1 MKNDT
6 PRMSEAWRAPGLR
19 PDGFHVMAP
28 PIGIAMSVMAE
39 GKKLE
44 IELVEMTRQ
53 RDEARAH
60 AEQFRRYIRDADPD
74 AILPLFLP
82 WDYLNQTTP

>member
-1 MKNDT
+1 MTDT
-6 PRMSEAWRAPGLR
+6 RTEAPERIWTRLATEYVRADLLA
-19 PDGFHVMAP
+19 DV
-28 PIGIAMSVMAE
+28 
-39 GKKLE
+39 
-44 IELVEMTRQ
+44 TRQ

-60 AEQFRRYIRDADPD
+60 AEQFRRYLRDAAPD